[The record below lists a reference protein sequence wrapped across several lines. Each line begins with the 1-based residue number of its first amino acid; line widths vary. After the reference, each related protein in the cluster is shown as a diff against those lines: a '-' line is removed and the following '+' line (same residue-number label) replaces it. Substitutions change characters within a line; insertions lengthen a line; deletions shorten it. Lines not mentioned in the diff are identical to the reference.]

1 LAIVEK
7 IYKMS
12 VKVLRWML
20 RHFLRVS
27 GDWVSH
33 MQLYHAVMLQVGAA
47 PVMLDSRYK
56 VLTLDEWERIIQS
69 DVLDS
74 TKEWKKD
81 VFDCDNFAIAFSAHC
96 AEYYEVNSAGI
107 AIGTV
112 RDADT
117 LEEVGKHA
125 YNILAVKENDELVLY
140 LYEPQTDGL
149 AKASRQVKLG
159 NWVYETEVVVFG

>member
-1 LAIVEK
+1 MALEK
-7 IYKMS
+7 MCEILIR
-12 VKVLRWML
+12 VLKWIL
-20 RHFLRVS
+20 KHFLRVS
-27 GDWVSH
+27 GDWADWR
-33 MQLYHAVMLQVGAA
+33 QLQVAVASQLGAA
-47 PVMLDSRYK
+47 AITLDEKYK
-56 VLTLDEWERIIQS
+56 VLTLDEWSQIVQS
-69 DVLDS
+69 DTLNVV
-74 TKEWKKD
+74 KKWKKD

-149 AKASRQVKLG
+149 AKAGRQVKLG
-159 NWVYETEVVVFG
+159 SWVYETEIVVFG